1 MNAPPPGPGSIFA
14 VEGVCF
20 MANILPEI
28 AAGEEHLR
36 EESTI
41 ADGGDAG

>member
-1 MNAPPPGPGSIFA
+1 
-14 VEGVCF
+14 

-28 AAGEEHLR
+28 AAGEEALTGK
-36 EESTI
+36 STI

>member
-1 MNAPPPGPGSIFA
+1 
-14 VEGVCF
+14 